1 MISRKDLQNCNF
13 VWQRYERLIFK
24 SDSSKVNFRFF
35 RKGKMTK
42 DKKVNFVQVGVK
54 NEKEML
60 MKNNREETSD
70 IFFFIKYIPAT

>member
-13 VWQRYERLIFK
+13 VSQRYERLIFK
-24 SDSSKVNFRFF
+24 SDSSKVNF
-35 RKGKMTK
+35 
-42 DKKVNFVQVGVK
+42 VQVGVK
-54 NEKEML
+54 NEKGML